1 MSTATQAPATV
12 AVIGTGA
19 VGCYYGARLA
29 EGGHDVRFLVRQ
41 GIDAVREN
49 GIHVTSHLGDL
60 HLPKPTLFQPRG
72 TGRAGRGRL
81 AAHRPGAQVFGGL

>member
-49 GIHVTSHLGDL
+49 GIHVTSHRRHRQRRLGNARL
-60 HLPKPTLFQPRG
+60 
-72 TGRAGRGRL
+72 RAL
-81 AAHRPGAQVFGGL
+81 